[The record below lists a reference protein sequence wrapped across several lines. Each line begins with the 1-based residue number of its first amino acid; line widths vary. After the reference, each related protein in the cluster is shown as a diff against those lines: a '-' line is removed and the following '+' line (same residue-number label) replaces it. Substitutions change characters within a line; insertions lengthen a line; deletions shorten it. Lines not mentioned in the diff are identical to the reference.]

1 MKNMKM
7 KQQQMTMN
15 NKLANEY
22 GEKENTL
29 KIKVKVINKSRF

>member
-1 MKNMKM
+1 
-7 KQQQMTMN
+7 MTMN